1 MRQLQIISAKLN
13 RKQSHHREWKTMA
26 ANEEAF
32 DSSFSCRNLEAI
44 HKNIPRVHQ
53 NLIGE

>member
-1 MRQLQIISAKLN
+1 MRQLQIISAN